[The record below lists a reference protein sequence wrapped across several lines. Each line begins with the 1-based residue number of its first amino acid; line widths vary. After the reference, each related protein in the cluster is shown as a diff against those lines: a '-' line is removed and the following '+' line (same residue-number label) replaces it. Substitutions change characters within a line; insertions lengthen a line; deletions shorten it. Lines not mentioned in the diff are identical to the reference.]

1 MKAAAWG
8 DVAQQGTVTNTQ
20 FAGALGYGVDALESS
35 TTAYTGSIT
44 GSTPTWTGI
53 GSTADIVVGQS
64 MGAGLSTV
72 ASVVSATSITQAAN
86 AGSSSVS
93 GFSLETLGTCH
104 TNGNGAPIASANIFT
119 TNCRSRY
126 GAADMVGNV
135 HEWTSGQNLMRSGF
149 DNGVDALWLLQ
160 GFLNVNAV
168 SFGTKYDLL
177 RAIPGPSVGPTVSP
191 NGDFQNLAN
200 SPVRGAYRGGG
211 YNSGTAAG
219 RWYVGMYNTPSY
231 TNAALGGR
239 CSR

>member
-64 MGAGLSTV
+64 MGAGGTTV
-72 ASVVSATSITQAAN
+72 ASVVSSTSITQAAN
-86 AGSSSVS
+86 AGSSYAL
-93 GFSLETLGTCH
+93 GFALETLGTCH
-104 TNGNGAPIASANIFT
+104 SNGNAALASANIFT

-135 HEWTSGQNLMRSGF
+135 WEWTSGQHYTAAGF
-149 DNGVDALWLLQ
+149 DNGVDGLWTGRTLTAAN
-160 GFLNVNAV
+160 GT
-168 SFGTKYDLL
+168 SFGTQVYS
-177 RAIPGPSVGPTVSP
+177 RQ
-191 NGDFQNLAN
+191 GDSFRFEIASTNNCLITDA
-200 SPVRGAYRGGG
+200 RGFACR
-211 YNSGTAAG
+211 S
-219 RWYVGMYNTPSY
+219 
-231 TNAALGGR
+231 
-239 CSR
+239 